1 MTLPLAR
8 LTGGALALLAILGS
22 GQSGHAQTVEK
33 PKVTIGA
40 AGSSGQIA
48 FLALNVLK
56 TKGYAKEFGVDFD
69 ITDFGSGAKGVEALV
84 TGTVDMLG
92 GVYEHAIR
100 MQAKGQDIKS
110 VVCTFNAPGLVLG
123 VTKAS
128 ASNYRSIADL
138 KGKYVGVSAPGSATH
153 NFLNL
158 LLTRAGLKPED
169 VSVISVGNAMG
180 AVAAIRTRGE
190 LQAIVNYDPVIAE
203 LESTGD
209 IKVVADTR
217 SIDETHAVYGSDY
230 TSLCL
235 LSGGDFL
242 RKNPNTAQAMV
253 NGMIKAL
260 RWMSKATPDEIL
272 EAVPRQFWEKN
283 KALYREMIAKSMP
296 GLSPDGLVSKE
307 AANTVYQSM
316 LQFDEAVKNAKFDL
330 GRTYD
335 NTFVEKALGEL
346 KN

>member
-1 MTLPLAR
+1 MTLSLGRLA
-8 LTGGALALLAILGS
+8 GGALALFAFLAT
-22 GQSGHAQTVEK
+22 GQPGDAQSVEK

-56 TKGYAKEFGVDFD
+56 TKGFAKEYGVDFE

-100 MQAKGQDIKS
+100 MQAKGQDIKT

-123 VTKAS
+123 VSKAFAPS
-128 ASNYRSIADL
+128 YKSIADL

-169 VSVISVGNAMG
+169 VSVIGVGNAMG

-217 SIDETHAVYGSDY
+217 AINDTRAVFGSEY

-235 LSGGDFL
+235 LSGGDFIK
-242 RKNPNTAQAMV
+242 KNPKTVQAMV
-253 NGMIKAL
+253 NGMVKAL
-260 RWMSKATPDEIL
+260 RWMGKATPDEIL
-272 EAVPRQFWEKN
+272 DAIPRQFWENN
-283 KALYREMIAKSMP
+283 KALYREMIVKSMP

-316 LQFDEAVKNAKFDL
+316 LQFDAAVKDAKFDL

-335 NTFVEKALGEL
+335 NTFVEKALGEV

>member
-1 MTLPLAR
+1 MTQHFAR
-8 LTGGALALLAILGS
+8 LAGALAALVFLGY
-22 GQSGHAQTVEK
+22 GPGHAQTVEK
-33 PKVTIGA
+33 PKVSVGA

-56 TKGYAKEFGVDFD
+56 TKGFAKEFGVDFD

-100 MQAKGQDIKS
+100 MQAKGQDIKT

-123 VTKAS
+123 VTKAFAPS
-128 ASNYRSIADL
+128 YKSIADL

-158 LLTRAGLKPED
+158 LLARAGLKPED

-209 IKVVADTR
+209 IKAVADTR
-217 SIDETHAVYGSDY
+217 GLMDTRAVYGSDY
-230 TSLCL
+230 TSVCL
-235 LSGGDFL
+235 LSGGDFVK
-242 RKNPNTAQAMV
+242 KNPKTVQAMV
-253 NGMIKAL
+253 NGMVKAL

-272 EAVPRQFWEKN
+272 DAVPRQFWENN
-283 KALYREMIAKSMP
+283 KPLYREMIVKSMP
-296 GLSPDGLVSKE
+296 GLSRDGLVSKE

-316 LQFDEAVKNAKFDL
+316 LQFDAAVKDAKFDL

-335 NTFVEKALGEL
+335 NTFVEKALGDL